1 MKKILIAN
9 RGEIARRIIRTAHK
23 MGIQTV
29 AVFSEADRDALFV
42 REAGEAICIGPA
54 PSKDSYLD
62 IDKIISAAKAT
73 HADAI
78 HPGYGFLS
86 ERESFS
92 QAVAD
97 AGLCFIGPSPYSIR
111 LMGDKMASKE
121 CARKMEVPMLPGSEN
136 SISDLQAA
144 RELAMQIKLP
154 VIIKAS
160 AGGGG
165 KGMRIVHDYG
175 DLEENIRMA
184 SSEALSAFGDGAV
197 FIEKYLQA
205 PKHIEIQIMADMH
218 GNICYLFERECSIQR
233 RYQKVIEEAPSPSLD
248 QELRAKI
255 GETAV
260 RIARS
265 CDYTG
270 AGTVEFLLDESKQ
283 FYFMEMNTRLQVE
296 HPVTEMITGLDL
308 VELQIRISRGEKL
321 PFDQAQ
327 LSYKGHAI
335 EARVN
340 AEDPENDFMPSVGV
354 LTEYEIPVGER
365 VRVDD
370 AYMKNQEIPIYYD
383 SMIGKLI
390 VHARDRIE
398 AIEKMKMAIKKY
410 RIEGVQT
417 ILPYTEFI
425 LNHEQFVQGNM
436 TTKFVEATWHEF
448 KSVNYVE
455 IEEEAASLVALR
467 YFLDHLQEV
476 KVADTTNNSW
486 SHQRNRKR

>member
-1 MKKILIAN
+1 
-9 RGEIARRIIRTAHK
+9 
-23 MGIQTV
+23 
-29 AVFSEADRDALFV
+29 
-42 REAGEAICIGPA
+42 
-54 PSKDSYLD
+54 
-62 IDKIISAAKAT
+62 
-73 HADAI
+73 
-78 HPGYGFLS
+78 
-86 ERESFS
+86 
-92 QAVAD
+92 
-97 AGLCFIGPSPYSIR
+97 
-111 LMGDKMASKE
+111 
-121 CARKMEVPMLPGSEN
+121 
-136 SISDLQAA
+136 
-144 RELAMQIKLP
+144 
-154 VIIKAS
+154 
-160 AGGGG
+160 
-165 KGMRIVHDYG
+165 
-175 DLEENIRMA
+175 
-184 SSEALSAFGDGAV
+184 
-197 FIEKYLQA
+197 
-205 PKHIEIQIMADMH
+205 
-218 GNICYLFERECSIQR
+218 
-233 RYQKVIEEAPSPSLD
+233 
-248 QELRAKI
+248 
-255 GETAV
+255 
-260 RIARS
+260 
-265 CDYTG
+265 
-270 AGTVEFLLDESKQ
+270 
-283 FYFMEMNTRLQVE
+283 MEMNTRLQVE

-354 LTEYEIPVGER
+354 LTEYEIPVGEGI
-365 VRVDD
+365 RVDD

-425 LNHEQFVQGNM
+425 LNHEQFVRGNM